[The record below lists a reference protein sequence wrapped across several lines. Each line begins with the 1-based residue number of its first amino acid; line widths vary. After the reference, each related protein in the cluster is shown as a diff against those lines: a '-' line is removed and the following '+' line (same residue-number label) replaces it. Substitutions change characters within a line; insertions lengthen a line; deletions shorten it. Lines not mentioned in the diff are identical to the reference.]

1 MASKKTVTLD
11 NLAALGSERLAAI
24 LVDLA
29 ETDAEVKRRLRLKL
43 AAQVGGDTVAAE
55 IGKRITSLG
64 RYVTFQMAEVA
75 MSGEMFA
82 DILMLVARLRAPPAP
97 A

>member
-29 ETDAEVKRRLRLKL
+29 ETDAEVKRRLRLEL
-43 AAQVGGDTVAAE
+43 AAQVGGD
-55 IGKRITSLG
+55 L
-64 RYVTFQMAEVA
+64 
-75 MSGEMFA
+75 
-82 DILMLVARLRAPPAP
+82 AP
-97 A
+97 